1 MVFLLWGRKGQFV
14 ILHSWENI
22 FPFSLLKSHF
32 LPSSHVKSLNAEC
45 LVSQLCLTLCD
56 PMDYCPP
63 GSSVHGISQ
72 ARKLEWV
79 AISSSKGSYR
89 PRDWTGVSC
98 IFCIG
103 RQIFYRWAT
112 WEAPKSHCSPSDML
126 GLSHLSA
133 LFMLLFLLLGPV
145 PNSSSTSMLHSPFKH
160 INLASYTY
168 KQAGKW
174 RET

>member
-1 MVFLLWGRKGQFV
+1 MVFLLWGKKGQFV

-22 FPFSLLKSHF
+22 SVFPPQVSLLTF
-32 LPSSHVKSLNAEC
+32 QPCEESLNAEC
-45 LVSQLCLTLCD
+45 LVSQMCLTLCD

-103 RQIFYRWAT
+103 RQILYRCAT
-112 WEAPKSHCSPSDML
+112 WEAPKNHCSPSDVL
-126 GLSHLSA
+126 GA
-133 LFMLLFLLLGPV
+133 LTSLCLIRVIIPASGPC
-145 PNSSSTSMLHSPFKH
+145 PQFI
-160 INLASYTY
+160 INLYAPLTF
-168 KQAGKW
+168 
-174 RET
+174 